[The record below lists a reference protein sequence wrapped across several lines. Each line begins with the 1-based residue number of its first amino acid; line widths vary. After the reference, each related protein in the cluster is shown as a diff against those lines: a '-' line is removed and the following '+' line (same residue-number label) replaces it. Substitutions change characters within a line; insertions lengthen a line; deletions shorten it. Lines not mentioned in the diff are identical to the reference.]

1 MLFVPVGTFL
11 AVTSVAVVMVVAVVV
26 VALLWMRAG
35 MRRLQTLRARR
46 RDSLRLLFDEL
57 DDRYDLVPAL
67 IAASAG
73 AGVERS
79 RISPVIGARSLA
91 IEMRDQRLGL
101 AERAA
106 GENTLSAALHE
117 LIGVLDG
124 VNHWPFIRVAREL
137 QNREQRIAG
146 AVRVHNDLAA
156 DINAAVTRFPTSLFA
171 KLAGVSPVA
180 LFEVT
185 MPTTEQEQSA
195 AVVAAAERDGTA
207 PDDEGSGT
215 AAA

>member
-1 MLFVPVGTFL
+1 
-11 AVTSVAVVMVVAVVV
+11 MVVAVVV
-26 VALLWMRAG
+26 VVLLWMRAG

-46 RDSLRLLFDEL
+46 RDSLRLLLHEL

-79 RISPVIGARSLA
+79 RISPVVGARSLA

-101 AERAA
+101 AARAA

-117 LIGVLDG
+117 LIGMLDG

-146 AVRVHNDLAA
+146 AVRVHNDLARG
-156 DINAAVTRFPTSLFA
+156 INTAVTRFPTSLFA
-171 KLAGVSPVA
+171 KLGGVSPVE

-185 MPTTEQEQSA
+185 MPHTEPA
-195 AVVAAAERDGTA
+195 APTVTEHPVTENTAAENTA
-207 PDDEGSGT
+207 AENTAVENTVDEGSASQTT
-215 AAA
+215 AA